1 MMKQNPEHLTRK
13 DIERISQ
20 RIVTAYRKLPI
31 AKQSAPN
38 IIDPV
43 ILIRDLLRLSIGR
56 HTLSKDGSILG
67 LTSFGEVLV
76 KVYDDPGHPEYCQLD
91 GKTLLVDSRL
101 TVENANKGR
110 YHFTLVHEACH
121 QIYRR
126 LFPNAYAH
134 DIAERRVYCCTA
146 HRKPT
151 RGDWEE
157 WRTDTLAS
165 AILMPQDMVKD
176 NMRQFGLGDSMRLLN
191 RVFAPDEYDRFCK
204 MANYMGVSKQALAI
218 RLKQL
223 DLLERDYLKD
233 PFALVNIFPDEKE
246 VPC

>member
-1 MMKQNPEHLTRK
+1 MKQNPEYLTRN

-20 RIVTAYRKLPI
+20 RIVIAYQKLPM
-31 AKQSAPN
+31 AKQSTPN
-38 IIDPV
+38 TIDPV
-43 ILIRDLLRLSIGR
+43 ILIRDLLRLSIDC
-56 HTLSKDGSILG
+56 HTLSMNGSILG

-76 KVYDDPGHPEYCQLD
+76 KVYDDPEHPEYFQLD
-91 GKTLLVDSRL
+91 GKTLLVDSKL
-101 TVENANKGR
+101 TAKNANKGR

-121 QIYRR
+121 QIYRM

-134 DIAERRVYCCTA
+134 DTAERRVHCCMA

-151 RGDWEE
+151 CRDWEE
-157 WRTDTLAS
+157 WRTDALAS
-165 AILMPQDMVKD
+165 AILMPLDMVKD
-176 NMRQFGLGDSMRLLN
+176 NMQVFGLGDRLRLLN
-191 RVFAPDEYDRFCK
+191 RVFAPNEYDRFCK
-204 MANYMGVSKQALAI
+204 MADYMGVSKQALAI

-223 DLLERDYLKD
+223 GLLERDYLKD